1 MDQHISDRKSKDDAG
16 PIRAALDAASASDS
30 LVRHE
35 ASHQAMGTFFS
46 IAAYG
51 RDSQVLQ
58 DSIARAFVEIDRLD
72 DLMSNY
78 KPGSELSNINRE
90 AIRQPVVITPELF
103 NLLERSVRYSE
114 ETDGAFDVTVGPLMK
129 SWGFFRGWGRLP
141 EKAEL
146 SDWLDRIGYRHV
158 KLDTASRTIKFDKP
172 GIELD
177 LGAIG
182 KGYAVDR
189 VVEMLRAEG
198 VTRALVSSG
207 TSSIYA
213 LGAPPG
219 ETGWKISICDPLDRR
234 KQACSVRLQDLSIS
248 ISGSYE
254 KSFVLDGKLYTHLLD
269 PRNGM
274 PAEDMLMTGVIAVSN
289 TATDALSTAFFVS
302 GVEQTEVYLQN
313 HSDLAAIFFVPTHLS
328 RSVQQVTLQSSV
340 MTLPEGSFTFSRFD
354 DPAKPS

>member
-16 PIRAALDAASASDS
+16 PIRAAFATTSANDS
-30 LVRHE
+30 LARHE

-51 RDSQVLQ
+51 PDSQVLQ
-58 DSIARAFVEIDRLD
+58 DSVARAFVEIDRLD
-72 DLMSNY
+72 NLMSNY
-78 KPGSELSNINRE
+78 KPGSELSKINRE
-90 AIRQPVVITPELF
+90 ATRQPVIITSELF
-103 NLLERSVRYSE
+103 NILESSIKYSE
-114 ETDGAFDVTVGPLMK
+114 ETNGAFDVTVGPLMK

-141 EKAEL
+141 EKSEL
-146 SDWLDRIGYRHV
+146 DDWLNRIGYRHV
-158 KLDTASRTIKFDKP
+158 KLDTASRTIKFDKL

-189 VVEMLRAEG
+189 IAEMLRAEG

-219 ETGWKISICDPLDRR
+219 EPGWEISICDPLDRR
-234 KQACSVRLQDLSIS
+234 KQACSVRLQNLSIS

-274 PAEDMLMTGVIAVSN
+274 PVEDMLMTGVIAASN
-289 TATDALSTAFFVS
+289 TASDALSTAFFVS
-302 GVEQTEVYLQN
+302 GVEQTEAYLRN
-313 HSDLAAIFFVPTHLS
+313 HSDLAAIFFVPTRLS
-328 RSVQQVTLQSSV
+328 RSVEQVTLQSSV
-340 MTLPEGSFTFSRFD
+340 MTFPEGSFTFSRFD
-354 DPAKPS
+354 DPAKLS